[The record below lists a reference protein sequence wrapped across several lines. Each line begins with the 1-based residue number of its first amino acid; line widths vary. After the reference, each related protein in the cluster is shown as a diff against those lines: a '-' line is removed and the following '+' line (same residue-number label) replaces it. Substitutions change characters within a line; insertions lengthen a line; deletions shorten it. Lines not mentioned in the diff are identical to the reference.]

1 MLEYVKYRYSHDVA
15 QIMSLPDQGLDQS
28 KKLIEGRTQEEVL
41 VPMEVVGE
49 VGVQDDPY
57 FDNECSD

>member
-1 MLEYVKYRYSHDVA
+1 MKE
-15 QIMSLPDQGLDQS
+15 
-28 KKLIEGRTQEEVL
+28 TQEEVV

-57 FDNECSD
+57 FDEIIAFQPA